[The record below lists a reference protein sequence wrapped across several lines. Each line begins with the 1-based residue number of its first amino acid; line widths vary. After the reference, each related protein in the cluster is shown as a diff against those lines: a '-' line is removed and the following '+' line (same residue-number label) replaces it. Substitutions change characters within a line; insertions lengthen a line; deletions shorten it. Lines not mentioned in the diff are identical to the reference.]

1 MIFDEIDNL
10 QRYTLA
16 YIEDVRKFLS
26 RTDLSELAQSEIEIR
41 GRDLFVR
48 IMRYLPKPAS
58 ENKFETHRC
67 YADIQVVLEGRESM
81 QVAPASELQPVTEY
95 SVINDYQFYKVDH
108 NISDIIVPKN
118 TFTVFFPGEAHRPS
132 CLVAPG
138 DGEVFKLV
146 FKVRMG
152 NP

>member
-1 MIFDEIDNL
+1 MILDELDKL
-10 QRYTLA
+10 QRYTLS
-16 YIEDVRKFLS
+16 YIDEIRRFLNRS
-26 RTDLSELAQSEIEIR
+26 DLAGLDQPEIEIR
-41 GRDLFVR
+41 GRDLYVR

-58 ENKFETHRC
+58 QNKFETHRC
-67 YADIQVVLEGRESM
+67 YADIQVVLEGREVM
-81 QVAPASELQPVTEY
+81 QVEPASELQPMIEY
-95 SVINDYQFYKVDH
+95 NRMNDYQFFKVDR
-108 NISDIIVPKN
+108 NISDVIVVKN
-118 TFTVFFPGEAHRPS
+118 AFAVFFPGEAHRPS